1 MRRDRKTEV
10 RLDLRVPDGSAGFVY
25 VSDTRFACSLDEAE
39 GKPILRFWSPPGWPD
54 EVNSRGVEPNVMVVR
69 RALLEHGRRFG
80 VLEPD
85 QVRYGQPEG

>member
-1 MRRDRKTEV
+1 MRFDP
-10 RLDLRVPDGSAGFVY
+10 RVPDDSAGFVY
-25 VSDTRFACSLDEAE
+25 VSDTWFAFLLDEAE
-39 GKPILRFWSPPGWPD
+39 GKPVLRFWSPPDWPD